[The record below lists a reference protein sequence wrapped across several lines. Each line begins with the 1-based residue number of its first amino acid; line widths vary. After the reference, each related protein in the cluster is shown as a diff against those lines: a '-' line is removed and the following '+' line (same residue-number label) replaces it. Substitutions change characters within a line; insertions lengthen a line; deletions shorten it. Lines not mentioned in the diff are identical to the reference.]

1 MNQIIKN
8 IQNNLHILI
17 KFRFNKICSEKGDY
31 DASSGVVTP
40 IHGDIH
46 LKMNETM
53 VIFLNFSAY
62 RSSALVTLTFKYRIK
77 GTGTYLAF
85 DYPEQGQFK
94 HYYNA
99 SSDHQHR
106 SGQIVFNSSS
116 QDIIIDSFDVDF
128 TNANIDGNDFLSM
141 NALIIPNN
149 YFTKISRFS
158 LNISN
163 IT

>member
-1 MNQIIKN
+1 
-8 IQNNLHILI
+8 
-17 KFRFNKICSEKGDY
+17 
-31 DASSGVVTP
+31 
-40 IHGDIH
+40 
-46 LKMNETM
+46 M

-62 RSSALVTLTFKYRIK
+62 RSSALVTWTFKYRIK

-99 SSDHQHR
+99 ASDHQHR

-116 QDIIIDSFDVDF
+116 QDIIIDSFAFDF
-128 TNANIDGNDFLSM
+128 TNAKIDGNDFLSM

-149 YFTKISRFS
+149 YLKSFT
-158 LNISN
+158 LNPDKPFTS
-163 IT
+163 